1 MMLKIVNFWL
11 KKFFSLRSACEKK
24 ELRCSLRSLVWR
36 SPTLFYVPAGLVGTF
51 YFCIMEKDYK
61 TIRRVDALKEMEVR
75 EDRYGKRVLY
85 SIQFYNSLGEV
96 VTMSYAYTTGLR
108 ADLKSNRLRGVQ
120 QCDASGNKIGHVV
133 PVSIDNIR
141 MFNNQKVVL

>member
-1 MMLKIVNFWL
+1 MMYKNTSKMMLKIVNFWL
-11 KKFFSLRSACEKK
+11 KKFFFASLCLRKK
-24 ELRCSLRSLVWR
+24 KTAVFPAVTRLTVSDLILCPCGIGRYILFKKKKKRLQDY
-36 SPTLFYVPAGLVGTF
+36 SP
-51 YFCIMEKDYK
+51 
-61 TIRRVDALKEMEVR
+61 RV
-75 EDRYGKRVLY
+75 
-85 SIQFYNSLGEV
+85 QFYNSLGEV

-133 PVSIDNIR
+133 PVCIDNIR